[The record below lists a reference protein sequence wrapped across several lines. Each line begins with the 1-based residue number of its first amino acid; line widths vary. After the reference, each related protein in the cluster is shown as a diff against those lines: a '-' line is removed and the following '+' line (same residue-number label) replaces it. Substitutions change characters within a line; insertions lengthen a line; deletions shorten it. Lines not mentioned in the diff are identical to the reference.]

1 MEGVLFACVP
11 NFLLLLFCRCRRC
24 CVSNIYVCMKMDLLL
39 SSLRATFSQKFIEQ
53 WLLRISF
60 GLRKV
65 SFSLRYK
72 NVQSR
77 KVLHGQSACI
87 KLARER
93 KKTTPTA
100 NRHWFTLKQSCYK
113 LTISKKCCCYCCMFI
128 VQVTKGRCWRRKRK
142 RSVTSFVLATFFT
155 LFFILFFPEL
165 VQHLQNNKTAQH

>member
-11 NFLLLLFCRCRRC
+11 NFLLLLFCRCRRR

-77 KVLHGQSACI
+77 EVLHGQSACI

-93 KKTTPTA
+93 KKTRTTA

-128 VQVTKGRCWRRKRK
+128 VQVAKGRYWKRK